1 MITSFSS
8 SKAFDVLKAYSAALL
23 SICVRPTFSGKGVGK
38 MLLGKLE
45 NELVSKGQN
54 GYYLTTDKEN
64 NEATNH
70 FYLNYGFQLQDVFIQ
85 GKREMNIYLKDK
97 E

>member
-1 MITSFSS
+1 
-8 SKAFDVLKAYSAALL
+8 
-23 SICVRPTFSGKGVGK
+23 

-45 NELVSKGQN
+45 KELVLKGQN

-70 FYLNYGFQLQDVFIQ
+70 FYLNYGFQLHDVFMQ
-85 GKREMNIYLKDK
+85 GKREMNVYLKDVK
-97 E
+97 